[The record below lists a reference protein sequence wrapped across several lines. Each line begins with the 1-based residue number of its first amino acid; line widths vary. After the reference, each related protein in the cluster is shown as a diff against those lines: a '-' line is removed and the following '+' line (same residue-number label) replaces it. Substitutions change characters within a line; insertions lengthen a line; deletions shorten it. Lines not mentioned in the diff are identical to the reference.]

1 MHFLK
6 VLEPERHL
14 ILLESGSDPILGT
27 SGVFDLDL
35 LSRSAMPGVP
45 VAQELGHLLLGER
58 VPFEGGRS
66 ADGTHP
72 IQTVELLAPVW
83 WKYEVERRAPVAF
96 DGDQQLEEVIGFDA
110 VYELESLPIH
120 IYETSFTTGYL
131 TI

>member
-6 VLEPERHL
+6 VVEPKRHL

-45 VAQELGHLLLGER
+45 VVQELGHLLLGER
-58 VPFEGGRS
+58 VPFEGGRP
-66 ADGTHP
+66 ADRTYA

-83 WKYEVERRAPVAF
+83 GKYEVERRAPVGF
-96 DGDQQLEEVIGFDA
+96 DGDQQPEEVIGLDA
-110 VYELESLPIH
+110 VCELESLPIH
-120 IYETSFTTGYL
+120 IYETRISTEFLTT
-131 TI
+131 